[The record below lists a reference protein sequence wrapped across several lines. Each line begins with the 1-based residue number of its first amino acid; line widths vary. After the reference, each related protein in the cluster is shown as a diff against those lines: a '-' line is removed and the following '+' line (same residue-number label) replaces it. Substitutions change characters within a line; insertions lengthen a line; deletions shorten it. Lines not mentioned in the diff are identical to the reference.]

1 MSGTASCCLD
11 RRGAGVL
18 LHLSSLPGPG
28 ACGQLG
34 PAAFRFVEFL
44 AACGMAVWQML
55 PVGPT
60 AADGSPYQSG
70 SVHAGNRRF
79 IAAEPLVAA
88 GWLDAADAQGEVDV
102 WLARA
107 WRNFRTSATASARRE
122 LEDFCRH
129 QAYWLEDYAL
139 FAALQDDRPGGW
151 WSWPTGLRDREP
163 QAMAEARA
171 RLHERIALVRFE
183 QFLFFT
189 QWAALKAHAN
199 ARGVRLFGDMPIF
212 VAHDSAEVW
221 AHRDL
226 FSLDERGLPTVVA
239 GVPPDYFSATGQR
252 WGNPLYRW
260 DALQR
265 DGFRFWIDRLCT
277 QLKLFDLVR
286 IDHFRG
292 FEAYWEIPASEPV
305 AVHGRWVQAP
315 GKTLFERLHEVY
327 DPLPVVAEDLGV
339 ITAEVEALRDGF
351 GLPGMKILQFAFSGG
366 PANPYLPYNHPERS
380 VVYTGTHDNDTTVG
394 WFAALPEGER
404 AHVEDFLGRPTE
416 AMPWPLIRC
425 ALASPARLA
434 ILPMQDLL
442 ALDGRHRMNLP
453 GTHEGNWLWRF
464 EWEQVPPALAGRVRH
479 LVSLYGRLR
488 GGG

>member
-107 WRNFRTSATASARRE
+107 WRNFRTSATAAARRE

-366 PANPYLPYNHPERS
+366 PTNPYLPYNHPERS

-416 AMPWPLIRC
+416 PMPWPLIRC

-464 EWEQVPPALAGRVRH
+464 EWEQVPPVLAARVRH

>member
-107 WRNFRTSATASARRE
+107 WRNFRTSATAAARRE

-366 PANPYLPYNHPERS
+366 PTNPYLPYNHPERS

-464 EWEQVPPALAGRVRH
+464 EWEQVPPVLASRVRH

>member
-1 MSGTASCCLD
+1 
-11 RRGAGVL
+11 
-18 LHLSSLPGPG
+18 
-28 ACGQLG
+28 
-34 PAAFRFVEFL
+34 VEFL

-79 IAAEPLVAA
+79 IAAEPLVTA

-107 WRNFRTSATASARRE
+107 WRNFRTSAAAAARRE

-139 FAALQDDRPGGW
+139 CAALQDDRPGGW

-183 QFLFFT
+183 QFLFFS

-394 WFAALPEGER
+394 WYAALPEGER

-416 AMPWPLIRC
+416 PMPWPLIRC
-425 ALASPARLA
+425 ALGSPARLA

-464 EWEQVPPALAGRVRH
+464 EWEQVPPVLAGRVRH

>member
-1 MSGTASCCLD
+1 
-11 RRGAGVL
+11 VL
-18 LHLSSLPGPG
+18 LHLSSLPGG
-28 ACGQLG
+28 GSCGQLG
-34 PAAFRFVEFL
+34 PAAFRFAEFL
-44 AACGMAVWQML
+44 AASGMAVWQML

-79 IAAEPLVAA
+79 IAVEPVVAA
-88 GWLDAADAQGEVDV
+88 GWLHAADARGEVDV

-122 LEDFCRH
+122 FEDFCR
-129 QAYWLEDYAL
+129 QQGYWLEDYAL
-139 FAALQDDRPGGW
+139 FAALQESLPGGW
-151 WSWPTGLRDREP
+151 WSWPPGLRDREP
-163 QAMAEARA
+163 QAVAEARA
-171 RLHERIALVRFE
+171 RLNEPIALVRFE
-183 QFLFFT
+183 QFLFFS

-199 ARGVRLFGDMPIF
+199 ARGIRLFGDMPIF

-226 FSLDERGLPTVVA
+226 FSLDDRGLPTVVA

-260 DALQR
+260 DALER

-292 FEAYWEIPASEPV
+292 FQSYWEIPASEPV
-305 AVHGRWVQAP
+305 AVRGRWVEAP

-327 DPLPVVAEDLGV
+327 DPLPVVAEDLGI
-339 ITAEVEALRDGF
+339 ITPEVEALRDGF
-351 GLPGMKILQFAFSGG
+351 NLPGMKILQFAFSGG

-394 WFAALPEGER
+394 WYAGLSASER
-404 AHVEDFLGRPTE
+404 AHVDDFLGHSAEP
-416 AMPWPLIRC
+416 MPWPLMRC

-453 GTHEGNWLWRF
+453 GTHEGNWGWRF
-464 EWEQVPPALAGRVRH
+464 DWGQIPLDLPGRLRH
-479 LVSLYGRLR
+479 LVSLYGRL
-488 GGG
+488 GGGA

>member
-1 MSGTASCCLD
+1 MSGSASCCLD

-107 WRNFRTSATASARRE
+107 WRNFRTSAAAAARRE

-394 WFAALPEGER
+394 WYTALPEGER

-416 AMPWPLIRC
+416 PMPWPLIRC

-464 EWEQVPPALAGRVRH
+464 EWEQVPPVLASRVRH

>member
-107 WRNFRTSATASARRE
+107 WRNFRTSATAAARRE

-183 QFLFFT
+183 QFLFFS

-394 WFAALPEGER
+394 WYTALPEGER

-416 AMPWPLIRC
+416 PMPWPLIRC

-464 EWEQVPPALAGRVRH
+464 EWEQVPPVLASRVRH

>member
-1 MSGTASCCLD
+1 MSGSASCCLD

-107 WRNFRTSATASARRE
+107 WRNFRTSATAAARRE

-183 QFLFFT
+183 QFLFFS

-394 WFAALPEGER
+394 WYTALPEGER

-416 AMPWPLIRC
+416 PMPWPLIRC

-464 EWEQVPPALAGRVRH
+464 EWEQVPPVLASRVRH

>member
-1 MSGTASCCLD
+1 
-11 RRGAGVL
+11 
-18 LHLSSLPGPG
+18 
-28 ACGQLG
+28 
-34 PAAFRFVEFL
+34 
-44 AACGMAVWQML
+44 
-55 PVGPT
+55 
-60 AADGSPYQSG
+60 
-70 SVHAGNRRF
+70 
-79 IAAEPLVAA
+79 
-88 GWLDAADAQGEVDV
+88 
-102 WLARA
+102 
-107 WRNFRTSATASARRE
+107 
-122 LEDFCRH
+122 
-129 QAYWLEDYAL
+129 
-139 FAALQDDRPGGW
+139 
-151 WSWPTGLRDREP
+151 
-163 QAMAEARA
+163 
-171 RLHERIALVRFE
+171 
-183 QFLFFT
+183 
-189 QWAALKAHAN
+189 
-199 ARGVRLFGDMPIF
+199 
-212 VAHDSAEVW
+212 
-221 AHRDL
+221 
-226 FSLDERGLPTVVA
+226 
-239 GVPPDYFSATGQR
+239 
-252 WGNPLYRW
+252 
-260 DALQR
+260 
-265 DGFRFWIDRLCT
+265 
-277 QLKLFDLVR
+277 
-286 IDHFRG
+286 
-292 FEAYWEIPASEPV
+292 V

-366 PANPYLPYNHPERS
+366 PTNPYLPYNHPERS

-464 EWEQVPPALAGRVRH
+464 EWEQVPPVLAGRVRH